1 MPFPPSPWH
10 LTGDMV
16 VSLWR
21 IPVDDLPPWPLPRG
35 ARPWV
40 VRRRATLL
48 TFWVDYRPGGVLA
61 YHEFLIAL
69 AVRHGRRLAGS
80 TVAAWVDDEQSLAG
94 GRALWGIPK
103 EQGAIMLSA
112 DGRGSRGELTAAGI
126 PPVRVTYRDVLR
138 LPFRL
143 PARAHL
149 VQQLPDGPECRVPVR
164 ISGRPALGRSRV
176 TTGADVRRQLLDE
189 SAGRQF
195 GAALGA
201 SAPLSV
207 LARHRPLLSLAVR
220 DFRSTV
226 GS

>member
-1 MPFPPSPWH
+1 MPSPPSPWH

-21 IPVDDLPPWPLPRG
+21 VPADDLPPWPLPRG
-35 ARPWV
+35 VCPWV

-61 YHEFLIAL
+61 YREFLIAL
-69 AVRHGRRLAGS
+69 AVRQGLRVTGS

-103 EQGAIMLSA
+103 EQGAITLDA
-112 DGRGSRGELTAAGI
+112 DGRSIRGELTAAGL
-126 PPVRVTYRDVLR
+126 PSVRVAYRDVLR
-138 LPFRL
+138 LPLRL

-149 VQQLPDGPECRVPVR
+149 VQQRADGTQCRVPMR

-176 TTGADVRRQLLDE
+176 TTGAD
-189 SAGRQF
+189 
-195 GAALGA
+195 
-201 SAPLSV
+201 APLSV

-220 DFRSTV
+220 DFRSRV
-226 GS
+226 GG

>member
-21 IPVDDLPPWPLPRG
+21 VPAGDLPPWPLPG
-35 ARPWV
+35 VVRPWV

-61 YHEFLIAL
+61 YREFLIAL
-69 AVRHGRRLAGS
+69 AVRHGRRIAGS
-80 TVAAWVDDEQSLAG
+80 TVAAWVDDERSLAG

-103 EQGAIMLSA
+103 ELGEIMLSA
-112 DGRGSRGELTAAGI
+112 DGRGSRGVLTADGV

-143 PARAHL
+143 PGRAHL
-149 VQQLPDGPECRVPVR
+149 IQQLPDGTECSVPMR
-164 ISGRPALGRSRV
+164 ISGRPAFGRSRV
-176 TTGADVRRQLLDE
+176 TTGC
-189 SAGRQF
+189 GT
-195 GAALGA
+195 
-201 SAPLSV
+201 PLSV
-207 LARHRPLLSLAVR
+207 LARHKPLLSFAVH
-220 DFRSTV
+220 DFRGMA

>member
-21 IPVDDLPPWPLPRG
+21 VPADDLPPWSLPG
-35 ARPWV
+35 GVRPWV

-48 TFWVDYRPGGVLA
+48 AFWVDYRPGGVLA
-61 YHEFLIAL
+61 YREFLVAL
-69 AVRHGRRLAGS
+69 AVRHGRRLTGS

-103 EQGAIMLSA
+103 ELGAIMLST
-112 DGRGSRGELTAAGI
+112 DGRDGRGELTAAGM
-126 PPVRVTYRDVLR
+126 PPVRVAYRDVLR

-149 VQQLPDGPECRVPVR
+149 VQELPDGTECRVPAR

-176 TTGADVRRQLLDE
+176 TTGA
-189 SAGRQF
+189 G
-195 GAALGA
+195 
-201 SAPLSV
+201 APLSV
-207 LARHRPLLSLAVR
+207 LARHRPLLSVALR
-220 DFRSTV
+220 DFRGVV

>member
-21 IPVDDLPPWPLPRG
+21 VPADDLAPWPLPRG
-35 ARPWV
+35 VRPWV

-48 TFWVDYRPGGVLA
+48 TFWADYRPGGVLA
-61 YHEFLIAL
+61 YREFLIAL
-69 AVRHGRRLAGS
+69 AVRHGRGLAGS
-80 TVAAWVDDEQSLAG
+80 TVAAWVDDERSLAG

-103 EQGAIMLSA
+103 EQGVIALGA
-112 DGRGSRGELTAAGI
+112 DGRGELTADGI
-126 PPVRVTYRDVLR
+126 PPVRVTYRDLLR

-149 VQQLPDGPECRVPVR
+149 VQRLPDGRECRVPMR

-176 TTGADVRRQLLDE
+176 TTGAGVREQSRDG
-189 SAGRQF
+189 SAGRQP
-195 GAALGA
+195 GVAPGA
-201 SAPLSV
+201 SAALSV

-220 DFRSTV
+220 DFRGTV

>member
-21 IPVDDLPPWPLPRG
+21 VPADDLPPWPLPHG
-35 ARPWV
+35 VRPWV

-61 YHEFLIAL
+61 YREFLIAL
-69 AVRHGRRLAGS
+69 AVRHGRGLAGS
-80 TVAAWVDDEQSLAG
+80 TVAAWVDDERSLAG

-103 EQGAIMLSA
+103 EPGVIALGT
-112 DGRGSRGELTAAGI
+112 DGRGELTADGI
-126 PPVRVTYRDVLR
+126 PPVRVTYRDMLR

-149 VQQLPDGPECRVPVR
+149 VQRLPDDTQCSVPMRV
-164 ISGRPALGRSRV
+164 SGRPALGRSRV
-176 TTGADVRRQLLDE
+176 TTGAGVRGQLLDG
-189 SAGRQF
+189 SAGRQS
-195 GAALGA
+195 GVAPGA
-201 SAPLSV
+201 SAALSV

-220 DFRSTV
+220 DFRGTV
-226 GS
+226 GR

>member
-21 IPVDDLPPWPLPRG
+21 VPADDLPPWPLPRG
-35 ARPWV
+35 VRPWV
-40 VRRRATLL
+40 VRRRASLL

-61 YHEFLIAL
+61 YREFLIAM
-69 AVRHGRRLAGS
+69 AVRHGRRLTGS

-103 EQGAIMLSA
+103 EQGAITLGA
-112 DGRGSRGELTAAGI
+112 DGRRIRGELTAAGL
-126 PPVRVTYRDVLR
+126 PSVRVAYRDVLR
-138 LPFRL
+138 LPLRL
-143 PARAHL
+143 PARARL
-149 VQQLPDGPECRVPVR
+149 VQQRADGTECRVPMR

-176 TTGADVRRQLLDE
+176 TTGAD
-189 SAGRQF
+189 
-195 GAALGA
+195 
-201 SAPLSV
+201 APLSV

-220 DFRSTV
+220 EFRSRV

>member
-21 IPVDDLPPWPLPRG
+21 VPADDLPSWPLPHG
-35 ARPWV
+35 VRPWV

-61 YHEFLIAL
+61 YREFLIAL
-69 AVRHGRRLAGS
+69 AVRHGRGLAGS
-80 TVAAWVDDEQSLAG
+80 TVAAWVDDERSLAG

-103 EQGAIMLSA
+103 EQGVIALGP
-112 DGRGSRGELTAAGI
+112 DGRGELTADGI
-126 PPVRVTYRDVLR
+126 PPVRVTYRDMLR

-149 VQQLPDGPECRVPVR
+149 VQRLPDGTECRVPMR

-176 TTGADVRRQLLDE
+176 TTGAGVRGQLLDG
-189 SAGRQF
+189 SAGRQS
-195 GAALGA
+195 GVAPGA
-201 SAPLSV
+201 SAALSV
-207 LARHRPLLSLAVR
+207 LVRHRPLLSLAVR
-220 DFRSTV
+220 DFRGTV
-226 GS
+226 GR

>member
-1 MPFPPSPWH
+1 
-10 LTGDMV
+10 MV

-21 IPVDDLPPWPLPRG
+21 VPADDLPPWPLPHA

-48 TFWVDYRPGGVLA
+48 TFWADYRPGGVLA
-61 YHEFLIAL
+61 YREFLIAL
-69 AVRHGRRLAGS
+69 AVRHGRWLAGS
-80 TVAAWVDDEQSLAG
+80 TVAAWVDDERSLAG

-103 EQGAIMLSA
+103 EQGVIALGA
-112 DGRGSRGELTAAGI
+112 DGRDSRGELTADGI

-149 VQQLPDGPECRVPVR
+149 VQRLPGGRECRVPMR

-176 TTGADVRRQLLDE
+176 TTGAGAGGRSLDG
-189 SAGRQF
+189 SAGRPPGVAA
-195 GAALGA
+195 GAGDA
-201 SAPLSV
+201 LSV
-207 LARHRPLLSLAVR
+207 LARHQPLLSLAVR
-220 DFRSTV
+220 DFRGTV